1 MKEIFKTIKFYLI
14 FIIASAIIF
23 LMFVN
28 LNRSYISQTDIMVI
42 FKSEKS
48 AQNSD
53 IILENLKLIP
63 KSLSFYDK
71 LTINN
76 SDTQNETIS
85 ELPNY
90 KRKKYWDET
99 IEIQRIGKSSFL
111 SFVAYDKDS
120 YTAEVL
126 SAQTI
131 KSLIATIGVYYDIK
145 NDIDIRIVDGPTTT
159 LAFSG
164 SYIFYLFESI
174 ILGLILSFI
183 FSYFFLLPKQA
194 LPKKKSETNLT
205 WSYKEKTDDLKSE
218 MPIAME
224 TKKEKKSIFIPEE
237 FIPISG
243 KKSVAPDNL
252 PIAEDIPV
260 FEKPTKKEEQKE
272 EIKSTLTHEATEEEV
287 KARLNKLLS
296 GKL

>member
-1 MKEIFKTIKFYLI
+1 M
-14 FIIASAIIF
+14 
-23 LMFVN
+23 
-28 LNRSYISQTDIMVI
+28 DIMVI

-48 AQNSD
+48 AQNAD
-53 IILENLKLIP
+53 VILENLKLIP

-71 LTINN
+71 LTVDN
-76 SDTQNETIS
+76 SDTKNETIS

-90 KRKKYWDET
+90 KRKKYWNEIIK
-99 IEIQRIGKSSFL
+99 IERVDGSSFL

-126 SAQTI
+126 STQTV
-131 KSLIATIGVYYDIK
+131 KSLIATIGVYYDIR

-174 ILGLILSFI
+174 ILGLVLSFI
-183 FSYFFLLPKQA
+183 LSYFFSLPKQA
-194 LPKKKSETNLT
+194 LPKKKLETNLT
-205 WSYKEKTDDLKSE
+205 WSYKEESTDAKRE
-218 MPIAME
+218 MPIVKE
-224 TKKEKKSIFIPEE
+224 IKKEKKSIFIPEE

-243 KKSVAPDNL
+243 KKAVAPDNL

-260 FEKPTKKEEQKE
+260 FEKPAKEEGKKEET
-272 EIKSTLTHEATEEEV
+272 KSTLTHEATEEEV